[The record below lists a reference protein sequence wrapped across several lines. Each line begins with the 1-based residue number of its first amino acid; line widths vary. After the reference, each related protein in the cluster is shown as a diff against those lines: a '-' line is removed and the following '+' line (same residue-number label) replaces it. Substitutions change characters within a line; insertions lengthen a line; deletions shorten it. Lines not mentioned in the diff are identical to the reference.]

1 MVTRRWVGLLL
12 VLALVLS
19 ACPRDEAGQTATSA
33 TTTPTATTTT
43 LGTSTTAR
51 PTTTVDSGELEP
63 IPEAPQAEC
72 FYLDGY
78 LVVEE
83 GQGEAAIA
91 AMSGFD
97 VDLEVVS
104 AGEVLGEGTAESETL
119 DAALDVLSSN
129 VDPFDVATA
138 LQSAQ
143 VVAGPVYAIGLAS
156 HWKFGP
162 GTDPISRP
170 GVTIPDPTS
179 DLGDGIIAVVDSG
192 FVVDPQLPDWMSPE
206 HVLYDPNLD
215 TETIGTDPGVASH
228 GTFVTSVIRQLAPE
242 FRVAFASA
250 QPRAPVTIVENDD
263 TLPPDVQFVSTELHV
278 AEAIVR
284 LTNRPALG
292 RGGVAALNLSLGT
305 YACDP
310 GEDPTMITTMAAMRT
325 WFGAFPDS
333 TIFAAG
339 GNDPYEAPF
348 WPAGLSTFPLD
359 GTIDPDRVRGV
370 GAVNEAAQQVVWA
383 QVAGAT
389 ATVAPRRPG
398 LRVWVTDTAPGCDLL
413 GLRGGVDDDGAT
425 VVAWS
430 GSSFA
435 TAVST
440 ALSATIPPSSVGP
453 STDIDFSIPG
463 LSFERLGSCNIP

>member
-1 MVTRRWVGLLL
+1 MHTPRRIGLLL
-12 VLALVLS
+12 LFALVLT
-19 ACPRDEAGQTATSA
+19 ACPRDGAGPA
-33 TTTPTATTTT
+33 TTTSPTLDTATT
-43 LGTSTTAR
+43 A
-51 PTTTVDSGELEP
+51 DSDGLLP
-63 IPEAPQAEC
+63 IPEASTAGC
-72 FYLDGY
+72 FYLRGY

-91 AMSGFD
+91 ALGGFD
-97 VDLEVVS
+97 VEVEVVS
-104 AGEVLGEGTAESETL
+104 AGSVLGEETPETEIL
-119 DAALDVLSSN
+119 DAAFDVLSTDG
-129 VDPFDVATA
+129 DPFDVATV
-138 LQSAQ
+138 LQDVQ
-143 VVAGPVYAIGLAS
+143 ITAGPIYAAGLAA
-156 HWKFGP
+156 HWALKP

-170 GVTIPDPTS
+170 GVTLPDPTG

-192 FVVDPQLPDWMSPE
+192 LAIDPQLPDWMSPE
-206 HVLYDPNLD
+206 HVLYDTNLD
-215 TETIGTDPGVASH
+215 TETISTDPGVASH

-250 QPRAPVTIVENDD
+250 QPRVPVAIVERDD
-263 TLPPDVQFVSTELHV
+263 TLPPDVPLVSTQLHV

-284 LTNRPALG
+284 LTERSELG
-292 RGGVAALNLSLGT
+292 RGSVAALNLSLGT

-310 GEDPTMITTMAAMRT
+310 GEDPTMITTMAAMRI

-339 GNDPYEAPF
+339 GNEPYQAPF

-383 QVAGAT
+383 PVAGAT
-389 ATVAPRRPG
+389 ASVAPQRPPQ
-398 LRVWVTDTAPGCDLL
+398 RAWVTDTAPGCDLL
-413 GLRGGVDDDGAT
+413 GLRGGVDGDGAT

-435 TAVST
+435 TAVSA
-440 ALSATIPPSSVGP
+440 ALSATIPPNSVGP
-453 STDIDFSIPG
+453 STDLDYSVPG
-463 LSFERLGSCNIP
+463 LSFERLGSCDIP

>member
-1 MVTRRWVGLLL
+1 MMVTPRRIGLLL
-12 VLALVLS
+12 LCALVLT
-19 ACPRDEAGQTATSA
+19 ACPRDGAGPA
-33 TTTPTATTTT
+33 TTTAT
-43 LGTSTTAR
+43 LDTSTT
-51 PTTTVDSGELEP
+51 VESGELEP
-63 IPEAPQAEC
+63 IPQASTAGC
-72 FYLDGY
+72 FYLQGY
-78 LVVEE
+78 LVVGE
-83 GQGEAAIA
+83 GQGDAAIA
-91 AMSGFD
+91 ALGSFD
-97 VDLEVVS
+97 VELEVVS
-104 AGEVLGEGTAESETL
+104 AGVLLGEETPETETL
-119 DAALDVLSSN
+119 DAALDVLSTDG
-129 VDPFDVATA
+129 DPFDVATA
-138 LQSAQ
+138 LQDVQ
-143 VVAGPVYAIGLAS
+143 ITAGPVYTVGLAA
-156 HWKFGP
+156 HWALKP

-170 GVTIPDPTS
+170 GVTLPDPTS

-192 FVVDPQLPDWMSPE
+192 LAVDPQLPDWMSRE

-215 TETIGTDPGVASH
+215 TETISTDPGVASH

-242 FRVAFASA
+242 YRVAFASA
-250 QPRAPVTIVENDD
+250 QPRVPVTIVENDD
-263 TLPPDVQFVSTELHV
+263 TLPPDVQLVSTELHV

-284 LTNRPALG
+284 LTERPELG
-292 RGGVAALNLSLGT
+292 RGSVAALNLSLGT

-310 GEDPTMITTMAAMRT
+310 GEDPTMITTMAAMRI

-333 TIFAAG
+333 TVFAAG
-339 GNDPYEAPF
+339 GNEPYEAPF

-370 GAVNEAAQQVVWA
+370 GAVDEAAQQVVWA

-389 ATVAPRRPG
+389 ASVAPRRPPQ
-398 LRVWVTDTAPGCDLL
+398 RVWVTDTAPGCDLL
-413 GLRGGVDDDGAT
+413 GLRGGVDDNGAT

-463 LSFERLGSCNIP
+463 LGFERLGSCDIP

>member
-1 MVTRRWVGLLL
+1 
-12 VLALVLS
+12 
-19 ACPRDEAGQTATSA
+19 
-33 TTTPTATTTT
+33 
-43 LGTSTTAR
+43 
-51 PTTTVDSGELEP
+51 
-63 IPEAPQAEC
+63 
-72 FYLDGY
+72 LDGY

-83 GQGEAAIA
+83 GQGDAAIA
-91 AMSGFD
+91 AVSGFD
-97 VDLEVVS
+97 IDLEIVS
-104 AGEVLGEGTAESETL
+104 AGEVLGEESAESETL

-138 LQSAQ
+138 LLSAQ
-143 VVAGPVYAIGLAS
+143 IVAAPVHAIGLAS

-162 GTDPISRP
+162 GTKPTSRP
-170 GVTIPDPTS
+170 GVTLPDPTT

-192 FVVDPQLPDWMSPE
+192 LAVDPQLPDWMSPE
-206 HVLYDPNLD
+206 TVLYDPNLD

-242 FRVAFASA
+242 YRVAFASA
-250 QPRAPVTIVENDD
+250 QPRVPVTIVERDD
-263 TLPPDVQFVSTELHV
+263 TLPPDVPLVSTELHV

-284 LTNRPALG
+284 LTQRPELG
-292 RGGVAALNLSLGT
+292 RGSVAALNLSLGT

-339 GNDPYEAPF
+339 GNEPYAAPF

-383 QVAGAT
+383 PVAGAT
-389 ATVAPRRPG
+389 AAVAPQRPPQ
-398 LRVWVTDTAPGCDLL
+398 RVWVTDTAPGCDLL

-435 TAVST
+435 TAVSA
-440 ALSATIPPSSVGP
+440 ALSAAIPPGSVGP
-453 STDIDFSIPG
+453 STDFDYSVPD
-463 LSFERLGSCNIP
+463 LSFERLGSCDIP